1 MICVYE
7 NTEETVYTKNLIILD
22 TQNTQKTTPKYT
34 QKKSRCP
41 KFLEIV
47 HGVPE
52 ACPRGRA
59 AASVSQ

>member
-1 MICVYE
+1 MY
-7 NTEETVYTKNLIILD
+7 TKTQGTVYTENLIILD
-22 TQNTQKTTPKYT
+22 AQNTQKTTPKYT

-41 KFLEIV
+41 KFLKIV